1 MPNKHRDGNS
11 PIFSV
16 LIQLRV
22 SHDFTSQT
30 KPLYHDQRLLDIFDE
45 SQLLHDNLQR
55 FYDMKLFFM
64 SFNYSAKALQVCG
77 VLKERV
83 NVTKIKIANF
93 ALAVNTGS

>member
-1 MPNKHRDGNS
+1 
-11 PIFSV
+11 
-16 LIQLRV
+16 
-22 SHDFTSQT
+22 
-30 KPLYHDQRLLDIFDE
+30 
-45 SQLLHDNLQR
+45 
-55 FYDMKLFFM
+55 MKLFFM